1 MQSPRLKRLP
11 GAGLLLC
18 VLLAAAPFAAA
29 RNAAIGPEA
38 ASPAQTVQAK
48 KAKPAKQKQ
57 KGIDADDDG
66 TASRVWRLAKDA
78 SGPILSFGP
87 RKGDDSIIAF
97 SCTPGSK
104 QIRVVAFT
112 ASRDTKRGDAARLRL
127 TNGRQRLEI
136 AATAF
141 ADVRAKRIDI
151 GGITRDVQGFLDVFR
166 AGESLILETP
176 GRKIGISLKTLG
188 KKVEQFAAVC
198 G

>member
-11 GAGLLLC
+11 GAGLVLC
-18 VLLAAAPFAAA
+18 ALLAVAPFAAA
-29 RNAAIGPEA
+29 RNVALPPEA
-38 ASPAQTVQAK
+38 ASPLQVVQAK
-48 KAKPAKQKQ
+48 KAVKQKQ

-66 TASRVWRLAKDA
+66 TASRIWRLAKDA

-87 RKGDDSIIAF
+87 RKGDDSIVAF

-127 TNGRQRLEI
+127 TTGRRRLEI

-141 ADVRAKRIDI
+141 ADVKAKRIDI
-151 GGITRDVQGFLDVFR
+151 GGVTRDMQGFLDVFR

-176 GRKIGISLKTLG
+176 GRKVGISLKTLG
-188 KKVEQFAAVC
+188 KKAEQFAATC